1 MRVSMDRFQDAVE
14 AAVASIPDAFGPY
27 LENTQFVIERRSGQ
41 GLLGLYEGSTALKAG
56 EWLPERVTIFKEEHE
71 AEVDSW
77 EELVEEVRRT
87 ILHEVG
93 HHFGMGEE
101 DLPF

>member
-1 MRVSMDRFQDAVE
+1 MDRFQDAVE

-41 GLLGLYEGSTALKAG
+41 GLLGLYEGSTALEAG
-56 EWLPERVTIFKEEHE
+56 EGLPERVTIFKEEHE
-71 AEVDSW
+71 AEADSW
-77 EELVEEVRRT
+77 KELVEEVRRT